1 MQKGFACAGCKLSPC
16 CRTSGKSYWCERG
29 YDPESDVKPDG
40 ATKVKIGLIFVV
52 VIFLGVV
59 VFDYIE
65 RSSPSP
71 RVSTP
76 VATSAPVATDDRQ
89 AKVMLYMSCLGF
101 SSSTAAKSLQA
112 AGGDVDKVLTMT
124 HMAVTGELSEEPPL
138 TDREKTCLR
147 SSGL

>member
-1 MQKGFACAGCKLSPC
+1 MISP
-16 CRTSGKSYWCERG
+16 GA
-29 YDPESDVKPDG
+29 KPDG

-71 RVSTP
+71 RISTTP

-89 AKVMLYMSCLGF
+89 AKVM
-101 SSSTAAKSLQA
+101 Q
-112 AGGDVDKVLTMT
+112 V
-124 HMAVTGELSEEPPL
+124 HELSGVL
-138 TDREKTCLR
+138 K
-147 SSGL
+147 